1 MKSVVITGVS
11 SGIGYETTKLA
22 IEQGMHVF
30 GSVRRDDDA
39 ARLSAEFGDRVTPL
53 LFDVRDEAALTKAT
67 SAVREALAGNTLFGL
82 VNNAG
87 IGFAG
92 PVLHQPVDEFRS
104 VMDTNLLG
112 PLLVTRA
119 FAPLLGAAPDAAPP
133 DKGRRGRIVNISS
146 IAGKVGQPFAGAYVA
161 SKHALEGLSDV
172 MRRELALYG
181 VRVVVVAPAT
191 VATPIWDEPESAIG
205 RYDGTDY
212 GEPFNE
218 GVRAI
223 VEAGRNHGLDPRR
236 VAETILHALTTRRPR
251 IRYSP
256 AQHPILE
263 QVIPRITPDRVTD
276 VVVEKSLGL
285 KPKRQGR
292 A

>member
-1 MKSVVITGVS
+1 MKAVVITGVA
-11 SGIGYETTKLA
+11 SGIGHATARLA
-22 IEQGMHVF
+22 IEQGIHVF
-30 GSVRRDDDA
+30 GSVRQDGDA
-39 ARLSAEFGDRVTPL
+39 ARLVAEFGDRLTPL
-53 LFDVRDEAALTKAT
+53 RFDVRDEAALARAAST
-67 SAVREALAGNTLFGL
+67 VGEALNGEHLFGL

-87 IGFAG
+87 IGLAG
-92 PVLHQPVDEFRS
+92 PVLHQPLDEFQA

-119 FAPLLGAAPDAAPP
+119 FASLLGAGSAARAR
-133 DKGRRGRIVNISS
+133 GRKGRIVNISS

-181 VRVVVVAPAT
+181 IRVVIVAPAT
-191 VATPIWDEPESAIG
+191 VDTPIWDEPESAIG

-212 GEPFNE
+212 GDPFNE
-218 GVRAI
+218 AVRAI
-223 VEAGRNHGLDPRR
+223 VEVGHSQGLAPKR
-236 VAETILHALTTRRPR
+236 VAEAVLHALTTRRPR

-256 AQHPILE
+256 ARHPVLE
-263 QVIPRITPDRVTD
+263 QLLPRITPDRVTD
-276 VVVEKSLGL
+276 VVIEKTLGL
-285 KPKRQGR
+285 KPKGRGR